1 MEKEELQNNEDQ
13 NLKDE
18 NSGISKDK
26 QAPVETG
33 SQKKLKQDLFVH

>member
-18 NSGISKDK
+18 DSEISKDN

-33 SQKKLKQDLFVH
+33 KKEEEEQL